1 MRMSAVADSIIEA
14 PLLPRGPVSA
24 GDALVVGVP
33 SEDVGD
39 TYDAGAVNVIY
50 SNAAGLTSDGN
61 QFWHQDSPGIE
72 GMAEDSDWFGKA
84 LASGDFNGDGAADLA
99 IGVPYEALVAGADA
113 AGMVN
118 VLYAGGSGVLGAAGN
133 QRWH

>member
-1 MRMSAVADSIIEA
+1 M
-14 PLLPRGPVSA
+14 
-24 GDALVVGVP
+24 VGVP

-99 IGVPYEALVAGADA
+99 IGVPYEDLVAGADA